1 MKRHIEL
8 FEFFNKKRKV
18 VKHYGEKMDKKDF
31 KDIKPGDEVMY
42 DGSETEVEDSDG
54 TILTL
59 KDTESGRKHI
69 VNFNMFNKKGAI
81 TESEEMIEEGINDPG
96 ILKAFFMAG
105 GPGSGKSFVSNELFG
120 FPKGATSSVSYAT
133 GLKLVNN
140 DNAFEAALKKAGLH
154 VGDLAKYS
162 KDPELWKK
170 VMDIR
175 GGAKRLTK
183 RMQDNYIGGRLGQ
196 VIDGTGKNYDKIK
209 GHRQLYAD
217 LGYDT
222 YMVFVNTSK
231 EVALERNQMRDR
243 KLPDAMVEKMWNE
256 VQNNLGKFQKLFG
269 SDRLIIVDNS
279 SYNNNELLDQ
289 IEKEINRRLKHPVQ
303 NPIGKKWV
311 KEWSQ
316 PFAKDKNRPA

>member
-1 MKRHIEL
+1 MKHIKL
-8 FEFFNKKRKV
+8 FEAFKKG
-18 VKHYGEKMDKKDF
+18 YGEKLDKETFKKLDKKS
-31 KDIKPGDEVMY
+31 KIMY
-42 DGSETEVEDSDG
+42 DGKDADIEKNDG
-54 TILTL
+54 TILNI
-59 KDTESGRKHI
+59 KDEDGKKHI
-69 VNFNMFNKKGAI
+69 VNYNMFNQKGAI
-81 TESEEMIEEGINDPG
+81 KESQMIEEGVNDPG

-140 DNAFEAALKKAGLH
+140 DNAFETALKKAGLH

-162 KDPELWKK
+162 KDPELWQK

-183 RMQDNYIGGRLGQ
+183 RMQDNYIAGRLGQ
-196 VIDGTGKNYDKIK
+196 VIDGTGKDYKKIK
-209 GHRQLYAD
+209 GHRQLYVD

-231 EVALERNQMRDR
+231 EVALERNRMRDR
-243 KLPDAMVEKMWNE
+243 KLPDQMVELMWEE
-256 VQNNLGKFQKLFG
+256 VQQNLGLFQKLFG

-279 SYNNNELLDQ
+279 SYDNEELLDQ
-289 IEKEINRRLKHPVQ
+289 IEKEINRRLRHPVQ
-303 NPIGKKWV
+303 NPIGKKWIAQ
-311 KEWSQ
+311 ESQ
-316 PFAKDKNRPA
+316 PYAKDKNRPA